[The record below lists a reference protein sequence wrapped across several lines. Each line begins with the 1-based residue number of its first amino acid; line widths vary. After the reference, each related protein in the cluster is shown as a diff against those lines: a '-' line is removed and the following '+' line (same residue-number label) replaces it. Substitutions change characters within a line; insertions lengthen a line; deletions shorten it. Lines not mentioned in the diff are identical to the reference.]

1 MISLDRITLSH
12 GGHANRA
19 AGMCAMEAA
28 AYIAGEAHSAQ
39 PACVSPAITA
49 FMAGWNDGLPSDAE
63 RDRLLKPLIPL
74 VIGTR
79 TNDPAVEIHIG
90 YLATDWFL
98 RVHTPAWLSLAG
110 HKAEAQA
117 LREFA
122 PIASSSDLIEIQP
135 YLDRAK
141 NTANA
146 AESATRSAAVT
157 AAMSA
162 AVSAAMSATW
172 SATRS
177 AAVTAAMS
185 AANQHLAATVTI
197 LQSSAT
203 ELVHRMAAVAKV
215 APKTQ

>member
-1 MISLDRITLSH
+1 MIALDRITLSH

-49 FMAGWNDGLPSDAE
+49 FMAGWNDGLPSNAE

-162 AVSAAMSATW
+162 A
-172 SATRS
+172 
-177 AAVTAAMS
+177 
-185 AANQHLAATVTI
+185 NQHLAATVTI